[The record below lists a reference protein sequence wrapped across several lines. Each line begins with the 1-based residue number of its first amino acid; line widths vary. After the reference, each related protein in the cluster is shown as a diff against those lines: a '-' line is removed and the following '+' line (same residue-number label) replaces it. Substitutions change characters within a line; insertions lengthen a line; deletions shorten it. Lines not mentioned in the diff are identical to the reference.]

1 MSSIPGLPGLP
12 SGVNVFD
19 GVSLLISDAVLL
31 LGFGAPQWGLFQDGE
46 PVVVADSVVAFDFRE
61 DWRIS
66 KAPLEGG
73 AFTSYNKVQVPFGIV
88 LRFMAGYTLGGR
100 QDLLES
106 IAAIIGSLDLFDAVT
121 PEATYSNVN
130 PTHYDYHRS
139 AENGQGLLVVDL
151 HCELV
156 NQSAESEFGDTQS
169 PTGAG
174 ETDNGQV
181 QPQSPSFTPSEEVG

>member
-1 MSSIPGLPGLP
+1 MSIPGLPGLP
-12 SGVNVFD
+12 SDVKVFD
-19 GVSLLISDAVLL
+19 GIALLASDAVSL

-66 KAPLEGG
+66 KAPLEQG
-73 AFTSYNKVQVPFGIV
+73 AFTSYNKVQIPFGIV
-88 LRFMAGYTLGGR
+88 LRFMAGFTLGGR

-130 PTHYDYHRS
+130 PTHYDYHR
-139 AENGQGLLVVDL
+139 AADNGQGLLVVDL

-174 ETDNGQV
+174 QTDNGQV
-181 QPQSPSFTPSEEVG
+181 QPQNPGFTPSEEVG

>member
-12 SGVNVFD
+12 RDVNVFD
-19 GVSLLISDAVLL
+19 DVSMLVSDAVSL

-46 PVVVADSVVAFDFRE
+46 PVVVADNVVAFDFRE
-61 DWRIS
+61 DYRIS

-73 AFTSYNKVQVPFGIV
+73 AFASYNKVQIPFGIV
-88 LRFMAGYTLGGR
+88 LRFSAGGSLANR
-100 QDLLES
+100 QALLES
-106 IAAIIGSLDLFDAVT
+106 IDAIIGSLDLFDAVT
-121 PEATYSNVN
+121 PEKTYSSVN
-130 PTHYDYHRS
+130 PTHRDYHRS

-156 NQSAESEFGDTQS
+156 NQTAESEFGDTQS

-174 ETDNGQV
+174 QTDNGQV